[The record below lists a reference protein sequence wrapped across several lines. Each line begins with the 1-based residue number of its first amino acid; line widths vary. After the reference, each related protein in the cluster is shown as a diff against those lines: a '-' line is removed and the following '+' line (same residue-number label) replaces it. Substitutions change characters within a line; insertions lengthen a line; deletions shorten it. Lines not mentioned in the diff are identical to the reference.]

1 MNYIAPKSWVDF
13 QHYKD
18 RAPSWIKLHKSLLDN
33 YEYQCLPVAS
43 KALAPMLWLLA
54 SEYEDGKIPADLNR
68 IAFRLR
74 ISVAELEDAL
84 SHLIQSGF
92 FICYQDASEVLA
104 ECLPRER
111 EEIEKRERERR
122 EIPPSGGSDKK
133 PVSPKASRIP
143 ADWQPDEV
151 LMAWAKAERSDL
163 HLPTTIAS
171 FRDYW
176 IGKSGK
182 DATKADWSATFRNW
196 VRREK
201 GNAPAQAK
209 PVDSWAGRDF

>member
-1 MNYIAPKSWVDF
+1 MNHISPKSWNDF

-18 RAPSWIKLHKSLLDN
+18 RSPSWIKLHKSILDN
-33 YEYQCLPVAS
+33 YEYQCLPIAS

-54 SEYEDGKIPADLNR
+54 SEYQDGKIPADLNR
-68 IAFRLR
+68 IAFRVR
-74 ISVAELEDAL
+74 MSVADLDDAL

-92 FICYQDASEVLA
+92 FICYQGASEVLA
-104 ECLPRER
+104 ECLPRE
-111 EEIEKRERERR
+111 EKRRERVEREKT
-122 EIPPSGGSDKK
+122 PDGDSDKK

-163 HLPTTIAS
+163 HLTTTIAS

-201 GNAPAQAK
+201 GNAPQQARA
-209 PVDSWAGRDF
+209 VDSWAGRDF